1 MNEEDTTNTSNT
13 SNQELLLGQS
23 RAAHRQLHKRSSDE
37 SFPLDLTTRT
47 LSQHVKSEA
56 GCKKVKTERTEA
68 ESDGECYNASSS
80 EHKSAKSFSFRSGGG
95 GGAGNK
101 PALNGQSPLKHI
113 QSIADAYLI
122 SQLDQAS
129 AAYKSSILQQ
139 SQSPTSNSAGEMS
152 ILN

>member
-1 MNEEDTTNTSNT
+1 MNEEDTTNTSHT
-13 SNQELLLGQS
+13 TNQELLLGQS

-68 ESDGECYNASSS
+68 ESDGECYSASGA
-80 EHKSAKSFSFRSGGG
+80 EHKSAKSFSFRSG

-152 ILN
+152 SLN